1 MHRTTLS
8 LPDDL
13 AQALTREARRRSV
26 SASAVAREAIAK
38 HLGFSPDG
46 PRELPFA
53 ALGRSGQ
60 RHTARDME
68 ELIAQEWDDDDAGS
82 R

>member
-8 LPDDL
+8 LSDDIS
-13 AQALTREARRRSV
+13 QALIREARRRSTSV
-26 SASAVAREAIAK
+26 SAVAREALAK
-38 HLGFSPDG
+38 HLGINPDG

-53 ALGRSGQ
+53 ALGHSA
-60 RHTARDME
+60 HTSTARDME
-68 ELIAQEWDDDDAGS
+68 DLLRREWDATRD

>member
-1 MHRTTLS
+1 VSLS
-8 LPDDL
+8 
-13 AQALTREARRRSV
+13 EVARR
-26 SASAVAREAIAK
+26 ALAA
-38 HLGFSPDG
+38 HLGLADG
-46 PRELPFA
+46 APRDVPFA

-68 ELIAQEWDDDDAGS
+68 DILAREWAADLDHDRS